1 MQKQS
6 MPNAKICWQAVAG
19 RNRAYDGA
27 FVYAV
32 RSTGI
37 FCRPSCP
44 SRRPARRHVMFFD
57 SPETA
62 AQRGFRPCLRCRP
75 GAMNGKGAD
84 DQAAK
89 WALEA
94 CRHIEKH
101 ADEPVRLSV
110 LAGQLGAGR
119 FQLLRAFKKATG
131 VSPREYADVIRM
143 NAFKRDLRA
152 GRSVTQSLYEAG
164 FGSSSRLY
172 ERAPKQLG
180 MTPSNY
186 RKGGA
191 GMAIDYAIVRCSF
204 DSNKTAKPWWMLA
217 GATTRGVC
225 VVRLGGSEEELKRG
239 LAEEFPQAVLNGANA
254 QLARWASAIVR
265 HIESGGPM
273 PQIPID
279 VQATAFQRRV
289 WQELSRIPYGET
301 RSYKQIAQSIGK
313 PRAVR
318 AVGSACGANPVALIV
333 PCHRAVRSDGK
344 LGGYRWGLER
354 KETLLRRERQHV

>member
-1 MQKQS
+1 MQKQG
-6 MPNAKICWQAVAG
+6 MPSAEVCWRAVAG
-19 RNRAYDGA
+19 RNHAYDGA

-44 SRRPARRHVMFFD
+44 SRRPARRHVTFFN

-75 GAMNGKGAD
+75 CATNGSDARD
-84 DQAAK
+84 RATQ
-89 WALEA
+89 WTIEA

-101 ADEPVRLSV
+101 AEEPVRLAA
-110 LAGQLGAGR
+110 LASQLGASR
-119 FQLLRAFKKATG
+119 FQLLRAFKKVAG
-131 VSPREYADVIRM
+131 VSPREYADAIRM
-143 NAFKRDLRA
+143 NVFKRGLRV
-152 GRSVTQSLYEAG
+152 GRPVTRALYEAG

-191 GMAIDYAIVRCSF
+191 GMAIDYAIVRCRL
-204 DSNKTAKPWWMLA
+204 DSGNSDESWWMLV

-225 VVRLGGSEEELKRG
+225 VVRLGSSEEELKRG
-239 LAEEFPQAVLNGANA
+239 LAEEFPQAALNGGNA
-254 QLARWASAIVR
+254 RLARWASAIMR
-265 HIESGGPM
+265 HIERGRPL
-273 PQIPID
+273 PEIPLD
-279 VQATAFQRRV
+279 VKATAFQHRV

-301 RSYKQIAQSIGK
+301 RSYQQIARSIGK

-318 AVGSACGANPVALIV
+318 AVGSACAANPVALIV

-344 LGGYRWGLER
+344 LGGYRWGLDR
-354 KETLLRRERQHV
+354 KEILLRRERQQV